1 MQLATRSKALG
12 SLAALMFVVSLF
24 IWAFRTLPARG
35 ENPQAISE
43 QVRES
48 YLNMDAKAL
57 YARLSKAEKRRN
69 NLTEAKFEKLCRT
82 LIFPRMKSWKVAKG
96 ESRTLGRGEQG
107 LSRFDVELPNQP
119 PITLTLIVWVGPDGA
134 ATDSIADLLFPIYY
148 VEGLSNKK
156 HVRDS
161 QAGDALRL
169 AGLKRDREMLREFG
183 VNSFTGYSPHEGEYL
198 SKDIDSMIGE
208 LEQRVAPNRAQAH

>member
-12 SLAALMFVVSLF
+12 SVAALLFVVSLF

-43 QVRES
+43 HVRES
-48 YLNMDAKAL
+48 YLKMDAKAL

-69 NLTEAKFEKLCRT
+69 KLSEAKFEKLCQT
-82 LIFPRMKSWKVAKG
+82 LIFPRMKSWKVSKG
-96 ESRTLGRGEQG
+96 ESVTLGRGEQG

-119 PITLTLIVWVGPDGA
+119 PITLTLIVWLGPEGA

-156 HVRDS
+156 QVRDS
-161 QAGDALRL
+161 RAGDELRL
-169 AGLKRDREMLREFG
+169 AGLKRDREVLREFG
-183 VNSFTGYSPHEGEYL
+183 INSITGYSPHEGEYL
-198 SKDIDSMIGE
+198 SKDIDVLIKE
-208 LEQRVAPNRAQAH
+208 LESRVTASRS

>member
-12 SLAALMFVVSLF
+12 SVAALLFVVSLF

-48 YLNMDAKAL
+48 YLQLDAKAL

-69 NLTEAKFEKLCRT
+69 NLTEAKFEELCQT

-96 ESRTLGRGEQG
+96 ESRTLGRGVQG

-119 PITLTLIVWVGPDGA
+119 PITLTLIVWIGPDGA

-148 VEGLSNKK
+148 VDGLSNKK

-161 QAGDALRL
+161 QAGDELRL
-169 AGLKRDREMLREFG
+169 AGLKRDRDVLREFG

-198 SKDIDSMIGE
+198 SKDIDALIEE
-208 LEQRVAPNRAQAH
+208 LETRVAARRS